1 MAISTI
7 KSTPTVQP
15 TFRSFFTRQRIL
27 GIVFLLI
34 AFGMW
39 YVFAQGLGGIAE
51 SKEVEIS
58 EVITTFKLPLSS
70 KPGDLFDWEL
80 SSSTVLNVLA
90 IAAAFLGGVQL
101 WRGFGRWANVVL
113 AVVIGLFIFGFLTW
127 GAAGKSL
134 NLGGLLSA
142 TLVRAVPIT
151 LGAMSGIL
159 SERAGIV
166 NIAIEGMML
175 TGALVG
181 VFVGS
186 IAKLWLPNSFF
197 AGIFEEQGLVI
208 LGLIIGLAG
217 AVFAGMLLSSVHAVL
232 SIRYKINQIVSGTVI
247 NIFAVG
253 FTSYLSARF
262 LQKYQEFNSP
272 GTFRP
277 FEIPVLSE
285 IPVLGPIFFRHNI
298 FVYSMFI
305 IIIVLHVALYYTR
318 WGLRLRSVGEH
329 PKAADT
335 LGINVIRTR
344 WMAVLLSGAMAGFAG
359 GYFTLGSVPRFDEG
373 LTAGRGFI
381 GLAAMIFGNWNPI
394 GSFGASLLFGFTDA
408 LQTKL
413 AILKLPIPSEFLLMI
428 PYLATMIILAG
439 VVGKGQMPAADGQ
452 PYDKE

>member
-1 MAISTI
+1 MASTTVH
-7 KSTPTVQP
+7 SAPTQ
-15 TFRSFFTRQRIL
+15 TSLRSIFTRQRVL
-27 GIVFLLI
+27 GIVFLVI
-34 AFGMW
+34 AFAIW
-39 YVFAQGLGGIAE
+39 YFFAQGLDGAAE
-51 SKEVEIS
+51 SKELPVS

-70 KPGDLFDWEL
+70 QPGDLYDWL
-80 SSSTVLNVLA
+80 LPSSLVLNVLA
-90 IAAAFLGGVQL
+90 LAAAFLGGVQL
-101 WRGFGRWANVVL
+101 FRGFGRWANTIL

-142 TLVRAVPIT
+142 TIVRAVPIT
-151 LGAMSGIL
+151 LGAFSGIL

-175 TGALVG
+175 TGAMVG
-181 VFVGS
+181 AFVGS
-186 IAKLWLPNSFF
+186 VARLWLPESFF
-197 AGIFEEQGLVI
+197 ASFMGEQGLVI
-208 LGLIIGLAG
+208 LGLCIGLAS
-217 AVFAGMLLSSVHAVL
+217 AMLAGMILSAVHGAF

-262 LQKYQEFNSP
+262 LQKYQEFNNP
-272 GTFRP
+272 GTFKP
-277 FEIPVLSE
+277 FEIPLLGD
-285 IPVLGPIFFRHNI
+285 IPVLGPIFFRHNM

-305 IIIVLHVALYYTR
+305 LIIVIHVAYYYTR
-318 WGLRLRSVGEH
+318 WGLRMRSVGEH

-335 LGINVIRTR
+335 LGINVLRTR
-344 WMAVLLSGAMAGFAG
+344 WQAVLLSGMMAGFAG

-439 VVGKGQMPAADGQ
+439 IVGKGHMPAADGQ
-452 PYDKE
+452 PYEKE

>member
-1 MAISTI
+1 MASTTI
-7 KSTPTVQP
+7 PSNTTQ
-15 TFRSFFTRQRIL
+15 TSWRSVFTRQRIL
-27 GIVFLLI
+27 GIVFLII
-34 AFGMW
+34 AFSIW
-39 YVFAQGLGGIAE
+39 YFFAQGLGGAAE
-51 SKEVEIS
+51 SDEIGIS

-70 KPGDLFDWEL
+70 QPGDLYDWL
-80 SSSTVLNVLA
+80 LPSSLVLNGLA
-90 IAAAFLGGVQL
+90 LVAAFLGGVQL
-101 WRGFGRWANVVL
+101 FRGFGRWANTIL
-113 AVVIGLFIFGFLTW
+113 AIVIGLFIFGFLTW

-142 TLVRAVPIT
+142 TIVRAVPIT
-151 LGAMSGIL
+151 LGAFSGIL

-175 TGALVG
+175 TGAMVG
-181 VFVGS
+181 AFVGS
-186 IAKLWLPNSFF
+186 VAKLWLPESIF
-197 AGIFEEQGLVI
+197 AGFMGEQGLTI
-208 LGLIIGLAG
+208 FGLCIGLVAAMLAG
-217 AVFAGMLLSSVHAVL
+217 AVLSAVHGAF

-262 LQKYQEFNSP
+262 LQKYQEFNNP
-272 GTFRP
+272 GTFKP
-277 FEIPVLSE
+277 FEIPLLGD
-285 IPVLGPIFFRHNI
+285 IPILGPIFFRHNI

-305 IIIVLHVALYYTR
+305 LIIVIHVAYYYTR
-318 WGLRLRSVGEH
+318 WGLRMRSVGEH

-335 LGINVIRTR
+335 LGINVLRTR
-344 WMAVLLSGAMAGFAG
+344 WQAVLLSGMMAGFAG

-413 AILKLPIPSEFLLMI
+413 AILRLPIPSEFLLMI
-428 PYLATMIILAG
+428 PYLATMIVLAG
-439 VVGKGQMPAADGQ
+439 IVGKGHMPAADGQ
-452 PYDKE
+452 PYEKE

>member
-1 MAISTI
+1 MASTTISTNTTQT
-7 KSTPTVQP
+7 S
-15 TFRSFFTRQRIL
+15 FRSVFTRQRIL

-34 AFGMW
+34 AFSIW
-39 YVFAQGLGGIAE
+39 YFFAQGLGGTAE
-51 SKEVEIS
+51 SEELAVSEI
-58 EVITTFKLPLSS
+58 ITTFKLPLSS
-70 KPGDLFDWEL
+70 QPGDLYDWL
-80 SSSTVLNVLA
+80 LPSSLVLNVLA
-90 IAAAFLGGVQL
+90 LAAAFLGGVQL
-101 WRGFGRWANVVL
+101 FRGFGRWANTIL
-113 AVVIGLFIFGFLTW
+113 AVVIGLFIFSFLTW

-142 TLVRAVPIT
+142 TIVRAVPIT
-151 LGAMSGIL
+151 LGAFSGIL

-175 TGALVG
+175 TGAMVG
-181 VFVGS
+181 AFVGS
-186 IAKLWLPNSFF
+186 MAKLWLPNS
-197 AGIFEEQGLVI
+197 
-208 LGLIIGLAG
+208 
-217 AVFAGMLLSSVHAVL
+217 VFAGMMGEQGLTILGLCIGLAAAMLAGMVLSAVHGAF

-262 LQKYQEFNSP
+262 LQKYQEFNNP
-272 GTFRP
+272 GTFKP
-277 FEIPVLSE
+277 FEIPVLGE
-285 IPVLGPIFFRHNI
+285 IPILGPIFFRHNI
-298 FVYSMFI
+298 FVYSMFVLI
-305 IIIVLHVALYYTR
+305 IIIHVAYYYTR
-318 WGLRLRSVGEH
+318 WGLRMRSVGEH

-335 LGINVIRTR
+335 LGINVLRTR
-344 WMAVLLSGAMAGFAG
+344 WQAVLLSGLMAGFAG

-428 PYLATMIILAG
+428 PYLATMIVLAG
-439 VVGKGQMPAADGQ
+439 IVGKGHMPAADGQ
-452 PYDKE
+452 PYEKE

>member
-1 MAISTI
+1 MASSTLN
-7 KSTPTVQP
+7 SPAAP
-15 TFRSFFTRQRIL
+15 ASFSSYFTRQRIL
-27 GIVFLLI
+27 GIVFLVI
-34 AFGMW
+34 AVAIW
-39 YVFAQGLGGIAE
+39 YFFAQGLDTAAE
-51 SKEVEIS
+51 AKEVAEN
-58 EVITTFKLPLSS
+58 ELITTFKLPLSS
-70 KPGDLFDWEL
+70 KPGDLFDWEIGSL
-80 SSSTVLNVLA
+80 RVANLMA
-90 IAAAFLGGVQL
+90 IAAAFLAGVQL
-101 WRGFGRWANVVL
+101 FRGFGKWANTVL
-113 AVVIGLFIFGFLTW
+113 AIVIGFFIFAFLTW

-142 TLVRAVPIT
+142 TIVRAVPIT

-175 TGALVG
+175 TGAMVG
-181 VFVGS
+181 AFIGS
-186 IAKLWLPNSFF
+186 VAQLWLPTSFL
-197 AGIFEEQGLVI
+197 AEMMAENTLRLTGIAIGLVAAM
-208 LGLIIGLAG
+208 LAG
-217 AVFAGMLLSSVHAVL
+217 MILSAVHGAF

-253 FTSYLSARF
+253 FTSYISARF
-262 LQKYQEFNSP
+262 LQKYQEYNSP

-277 FEIPVLSE
+277 FEIPVLGE
-285 IPVLGPIFFRHNI
+285 IPIIGPIFFRHNI
-298 FVYSMFI
+298 FVYLMFV
-305 IIIVLHVALYYTR
+305 IIIVLHIAYYYTR
-318 WGLRLRSVGEH
+318 WGLRMRSVGEH

-335 LGINVIRTR
+335 LGINVLRTR
-344 WMAVLLSGAMAGFAG
+344 WQAVLLSGMMAGFAG

-428 PYLATMIILAG
+428 PYLATMIVLAG
-439 VVGKGQMPAADGQ
+439 IVGKGQMPAADGQ
-452 PYDKE
+452 PYEKE

>member
-7 KSTPTVQP
+7 NSTSSVQP
-15 TFRSFFTRQRIL
+15 TLRSLFTRQRVL
-27 GIVFLLI
+27 GIIFLLL
-34 AFGMW
+34 AFTMW
-39 YVFAQGLGGIAE
+39 YFFALGLGSIAE
-51 SKEVEIS
+51 SKELEVS
-58 EVITTFKLPLSS
+58 DVITTFKLPISS
-70 KPGDLFDWEL
+70 APGDLFDWEL
-80 SSSTVLNVLA
+80 SSATALNFLA
-90 IAAAFLGGVQL
+90 IVSAFLGGIQL
-101 WRGFGRWANVVL
+101 WRGFGKWANMIL
-113 AVVIGLFIFGFLTW
+113 ALVIGLFVFGFLTW

-181 VFVGS
+181 AFAGS
-186 IAKLWLPNSFF
+186 VASLWLPESFF
-197 AGIFEEQGLVI
+197 ASIFEEQGLKI
-208 LGLIIGLAG
+208 LGLVIGLICAML
-217 AVFAGMLLSSVHAVL
+217 AGMILSAVHGVF

-262 LQKYQEFNSP
+262 LQKYQEYNNP

-277 FEIPVLSE
+277 FEIPILSD
-285 IPVLGPIFFRHNI
+285 IPILGPIFFRHNM
-298 FVYSMFI
+298 FVYSMLI
-305 IIIVLHVALYYTR
+305 IIVVLHVALYYTR
-318 WGLRLRSVGEH
+318 WGLRLRAVGEH

-335 LGINVIRTR
+335 LGINVLRTR
-344 WMAVLLSGAMAGFAG
+344 WMAILLSGLMAGFAG

-428 PYLATMIILAG
+428 PYVATMIILAG

>member
-1 MAISTI
+1 MTASTLN
-7 KSTPTVQP
+7 TATTQPP
-15 TFRSFFTRQRIL
+15 TFRNYFNRQRIL
-27 GIVFLLI
+27 GIVFLLL
-34 AFGMW
+34 AFGIW
-39 YVFAQGLGGIAE
+39 YIFAQGLGDIAE
-51 SKEVEIS
+51 SKEIDVS

-70 KPGDLFDWEL
+70 QPGDLFNWEL
-80 SSSTVLNVLA
+80 SSSPVLTVLA
-90 IAAAFLGGVQL
+90 MAAAFLGGVQL
-101 WRGFGRWANVVL
+101 WRGFGRYANWVL
-113 AVVIGLFIFGFLTW
+113 AIVIGLFIFAFLTW

-175 TGALVG
+175 TGAMVG
-181 VFVGS
+181 VFAGS
-186 IAKLWLPNSFF
+186 IAKLWLPDS
-197 AGIFEEQGLVI
+197 
-208 LGLIIGLAG
+208 
-217 AVFAGMLLSSVHAVL
+217 VFAGMLEEKGLLILGLCFGLVCAMLAGMLLSAVHAVL

-262 LQKYQEFNSP
+262 LQKYQEYNNP

-277 FEIPVLSE
+277 FELPILSDIP
-285 IPVLGPIFFRHNI
+285 ILGPIFFRHNI

-305 IIIVLHVALYYTR
+305 IIIVLHIALYYTR

-394 GSFGASLLFGFTDA
+394 GSFGASILFGFTDA

-428 PYLATMIILAG
+428 PYIATMVILAG